1 MHKRDKHAVVLGAS
15 MGGLLAARVLSEA
28 YQRVTVLDRDVL
40 PEVSADRRGVPQGRH
55 VHALLPRG
63 AQILE
68 ELFPGF
74 LSELEA
80 SGVPVMHDLAECHFA
95 YGGHVLSSQE
105 HRLSFSVHQS
115 RRAHLECRVRA
126 RLRALPNVE
135 IIPSCEA
142 VGPTVSS
149 GQDRVIGIRTLCDGS
164 PEQAL
169 ETDLVVDA
177 TGRGGRT
184 MAWLPAMGY
193 QLPPEER
200 IPIDIK
206 YVTQHLRVA
215 PGALGRIQQVL
226 VGAVPDRPT
235 IMALFAQEDD
245 QWTLTMGGY
254 GGHHPPIDPLG
265 FVEFAAGLVPPDIF
279 AAIRDAEPLDE
290 LVPSRFPANLRR
302 HYERMPRFPTGLLV
316 LGDAMCSFNPIYG
329 QGMTVA
335 AMQAIA
341 LRDCLAEGDA
351 DLTRRFFRAAAK
363 PIDVAWRLAVNTDL
377 ALPQVP
383 GNLPRTGRVTN
394 AYLDRLL
401 AAAER
406 DPALTEQFFRVT
418 TLLDPPSRLL
428 RPSVIRRVLLGSPR
442 GRSAR
447 ADAHPVGP
455 DPRRSPTTTPTSP
468 LT

>member
-1 MHKRDKHAVVLGAS
+1 MHKRDKHAAVLGAS

-55 VHALLPRG
+55 AHALLPRG

-80 SGVPVMHDLAECHFA
+80 SGVPVVHNLAEGHYEF
-95 YGGHVLSSQE
+95 GGHRLSRQE
-105 HRLSFSVHQS
+105 HHLSFSVHES
-115 RRAHLECRVRA
+115 RRAHLERQVRA
-126 RLRALPNVE
+126 QLRALPNVE

-142 VGPTVSS
+142 VGLTGSS
-149 GQDRVIGIRTLCDGS
+149 GQDRVIGIRTLRDGS

-177 TGRGGRT
+177 TGRGGRMT
-184 MAWLPAMGY
+184 AWLPAMGY
-193 QLPPEER
+193 QPPPEQR
-200 IPIDIK
+200 IPIDLK
-206 YVTQHLRVA
+206 YVTQHLRLA
-215 PGALGRIQQVL
+215 SGALGRIQQVL

-235 IMALFAQEDD
+235 VMGLFAQEDD
-245 QWTLTMGGY
+245 QWTLTLGGY
-254 GGHHPPIDPLG
+254 GGHHPPIDPSG
-265 FVEFAAGLVPPDIF
+265 FVEFARSLVPADIF

-290 LVPSRFPANLRR
+290 LVAHRFPANLRR
-302 HYERMPRFPTGLLV
+302 RYEQLPRFPTGLLV

-329 QGMTVA
+329 QGMSVA
-335 AMQAIA
+335 ALQAVA

-351 DLTRRFFRAAAK
+351 DLARRFFRAAAK
-363 PIDVAWRLAVNTDL
+363 PIDVAWRLAVDTDL

-383 GNLPRTGRVTN
+383 GKLPRTARVTN

-406 DPALTEQFFRVT
+406 DPALTEQFLRVT

-428 RPSVIRRVLLGSPR
+428 RPSVIRRVLLGSSR
-442 GRSAR
+442 GGSAR
-447 ADAHPVGP
+447 ADVHPVGP
-455 DPRRSPTTTPTSP
+455 DPGRSPTGTPASP
-468 LT
+468 T